1 MILCCFMTYEVE
13 VFVQK
18 GNVEAEEDFSYFS
31 RGYKHRLIKE
41 CDCEY
46 DKIKGVIYFLEI
58 QVEGNLDKETLSGK
72 FSHLEFLTVESL
84 RAKTRVERRNS
95 IKLSGFEMAF
105 TLAGTHSSTD

>member
-1 MILCCFMTYEVE
+1 MAE
-13 VFVQK
+13 QK
-18 GNVEAEEDFSYFS
+18 FE
-31 RGYKHRLIKE
+31 L
-41 CDCEY
+41 
-46 DKIKGVIYFLEI
+46 IYFLEI